1 MGGTWSVSR
10 GAPEGDILSISRDVS
25 RLMKET
31 DMWGAFL
38 SFTDDFLFAQNSPTV
53 PLPSGAVLSTG
64 GEFPESR
71 SGVPLWDFQS

>member
-1 MGGTWSVSR
+1 
-10 GAPEGDILSISRDVS
+10 
-25 RLMKET
+25 
-31 DMWGAFL
+31 MWGAFL